1 MAVAGQGLRRL
12 VAAAVQQPRWLLAA
26 CVLLAVVQALGLL
39 HSTTLA
45 QIDRALQDQQLR
57 LLAPRVA
64 DPRIAIIDIDER
76 SLAEHGRW
84 PWRRALLADLLDRA
98 TVHEGARLVGL
109 DLVLAEADRSADLAA
124 LDVLLSRQPGPLR
137 DDAALRAAITALRPQ
152 LDDDARLAEVL
163 RRSPVVL
170 GFHLSDE
177 AGTGRSGVL
186 PPALLPADLLGDR
199 ADGLL
204 HWAGHGGNL
213 AGLQAA
219 AGLGAGHLNALIDS
233 DGLVRRVPLLVRVG
247 NGVYGALA
255 LVMARAWL
263 ADAPAN
269 PGTPPLTSAA
279 TAPTPPLTGRPAGA
293 VGLAFEPASGRLQAL
308 QLLGPG
314 GRLRVPVDAQ
324 AVARVPYL
332 GPGVA
337 LARHSAADVL
347 AGRLPANALRGKL
360 VLIGVSAAGLID
372 QRATPV
378 DQALWGTLVH
388 AQLLSGLLDGRVQA
402 APAQAG
408 WIEAATLLLL
418 GGLLVW
424 ALPVLALW
432 QGALLC
438 TGLIALV
445 LLGQVITGQVAGLVL
460 PLASSLLLPA
470 ALLVMQWL
478 LAFGQSSAAR
488 RALAQRFGQYVPP
501 ELVQQMSHDPGRYS
515 MQGRSAEMS
524 VLFADVQ
531 GFSGLAEHKPPGEL
545 GEMMNLVFS
554 HLTEAIRAQR
564 GTLDKYIGDAVMAFW
579 GAPLDDADHA
589 RHAVQ
594 AALAMQQCLPALH
607 DEMAARGWPALRLG
621 IGVNSG
627 EMVVGDMGSRHRL
640 AYTVMGDAVNLAAR
654 LQALC
659 SAHGLGLVVGDSTR
673 AALGDQLCLSL
684 GDVRVRGRSAP
695 VPVWHPLRWRRGQDA
710 AADRL
715 AASWHHLNLAI
726 AAGQR
731 AEADTLITA
740 LATDPALAALC
751 AWQRGRLEPP
761 AGPA

>member
-1 MAVAGQGLRRL
+1 L
-12 VAAAVQQPRWLLAA
+12 
-26 CVLLAVVQALGLL
+26 VLLAVCQALGLL
-39 HSTTLA
+39 SSPMLA
-45 QIDRALQDQQLR
+45 QIDRTLHDQQLR
-57 LLAPRVA
+57 LLAPRIA
-64 DPRIAIIDIDER
+64 DPRIVIIAIDER

-84 PWRRALLADLLDRA
+84 PWRRALLAELLDRTA
-98 TVHEGARLVGL
+98 GREGARLVGL
-109 DLVLAEADRSADLAA
+109 DLVLAEADRSSGLAA
-124 LDVLLSRQPGPLR
+124 LDALVNRNAGPQR

-170 GFHLSDE
+170 GFHLSDD
-177 AGTGRSGVL
+177 ASAGRSGVL
-186 PPALLPADLLGDR
+186 PPALLPADVLGDR

-213 AGLQAA
+213 PALQAA

-233 DGLVRRVPLLVRVG
+233 DGQVRRVPMLVRVG
-247 NGVYGALA
+247 NGVYGTLA
-255 LVMARAWL
+255 LMMARAWL
-263 ADAPAN
+263 ADVRAN
-269 PGTPPLTSAA
+269 PGMS
-279 TAPTPPLTGRPAGA
+279 APTPGPTQPAPNKNPVPPVAGLSAAA
-293 VGLAFEPASGRLQAL
+293 VGLAFEPAGGRLHAL
-308 QLLGPG
+308 QLLAPA
-314 GRLRVPVDAQ
+314 GRLRVPVDDQ
-324 AVARVPYL
+324 AIALVPYL
-332 GPGVA
+332 GPEVEF
-337 LARHSAADVL
+337 ARHSATDVL
-347 AGRLPANALRGKL
+347 AGRLPADALRGKL
-360 VLIGVSAAGLID
+360 VLVGVSAPGLID

-378 DQALWGTLVH
+378 DQAMLGTLVH
-388 AQLLSGLLDGRVQA
+388 AHLLSGLLDGRVQA
-402 APAQAG
+402 APAQVA
-408 WIEAATLLLL
+408 WIEAATLLVL

-424 ALPVLALW
+424 ALPRLVLW

-438 TGLIALV
+438 MGLIAL
-445 LLGQVITGQVAGLVL
+445 LLVGHGVAGQVAGLVL
-460 PLASSLLLPA
+460 PLASALLLPA
-470 ALLVMQWL
+470 ALLVLHLL

-488 RALAQRFGQYVPP
+488 RALAQRFGQYLPP
-501 ELVQQMSHDPGRYS
+501 ELVQQMSRDPGRYS
-515 MQGRSAEMS
+515 MHGRSAEMS

-607 DEMAARGWPALRLG
+607 AEMAARGWPALRLG

-659 SAHGLGLVVGDSTR
+659 SEHGLGLVVGGSTH

-684 GDVRVRGRSAP
+684 GEVTVRGRSAP
-695 VPVWHPLRWRRGQDA
+695 VPVWHPLRWRRGQDG

-715 AASWHHLNLAI
+715 AATWHRLNLTI

-731 AEADTLITA
+731 AEAEALIAA
-740 LATDPALAALC
+740 LAADPALGALC
-751 AWQRGRLEPP
+751 AWQRSRLKPQAEP
-761 AGPA
+761 GPVV